1 MAELVALARG
11 LLLRETTL
19 SDFDIVWLGLMLTVT
34 RERLV
39 ENRFSVTDLVS
50 WACVLVFI
58 WKYQD

>member
-1 MAELVALARG
+1 MAELVALARD
-11 LLLRETTL
+11 LFCRETAL

>member
-1 MAELVALARG
+1 VAELVALARG

>member
-1 MAELVALARG
+1 MTAVARVRG

-39 ENRFSVTDLVS
+39 ENRFSMTDLVS